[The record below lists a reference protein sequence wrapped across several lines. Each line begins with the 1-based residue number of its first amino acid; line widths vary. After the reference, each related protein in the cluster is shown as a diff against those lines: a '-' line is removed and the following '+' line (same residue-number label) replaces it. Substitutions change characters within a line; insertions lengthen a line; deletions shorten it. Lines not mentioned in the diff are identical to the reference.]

1 MRPGTNISGYG
12 VKMAG
17 SPVATLLHVA
27 QNEEFDGD
35 RSMGS
40 RAFAFG
46 PTLALQRERDNIVG
60 SEGKGTRYLGRP
72 HRLFGPA
79 ARKGAEAAP
88 VHGSENGRNEVPSN
102 GGKQLI
108 PADRVK
114 D

>member
-12 VKMAG
+12 VKMAR

-46 PTLALQRERDNIVG
+46 PTLALQRERDDIVG
-60 SEGKGTRYLGRP
+60 SEGRP